1 MPIKYYACKMS
12 LQTFG
17 PPQKEKAKRHRR
29 SPKEFRLLDW
39 AFVLALAVLVALF
52 LRTYVAQ
59 AFFIPSAS
67 MEPTLSIG
75 DHILV
80 SKLSTELG
88 SVHIGEI
95 LVFKRPPGEEQVC
108 GGPAVPYLV
117 KRVIGLPG
125 DHLTSR
131 GNTVYVN
138 GVALEQPWS
147 HLTSLGLAI
156 GDVTVPAGYFMMGD
170 NRSVSCDS
178 RYWGPLPSNLVVG
191 EAVVKFWPLSRF
203 GFL

>member
-1 MPIKYYACKMS
+1 MS
-12 LQTFG
+12 LQTYG
-17 PPQKEKAKRHRR
+17 LPQKEKPKPRRR

-39 AFVLALAVLVALF
+39 AFVFAIAVLLAIF

-59 AFFIPSAS
+59 TFFIPSSS
-67 MEPTLSIG
+67 MEPTLDIG

-95 LVFKRPPGEEQVC
+95 LVFKRPPGEEGVC

-125 DHLTSR
+125 DHVTSK

-147 HLTSLGLAI
+147 HLTSLGKAI
-156 GDVTVPAGYFMMGD
+156 GSVTVPAGDYYMMGD
-170 NRSVSCDS
+170 NRSISCDS

-191 EAVVKFWPLSRF
+191 EAVMKFWPFSHF